1 MSNASGFVQQDNV
14 SRASDGSSTGLRLTR
29 DGALIEIPWLQA
41 LCLEGRVFG
50 TQQGTASLTITAGGT
65 FAPGAP
71 ALDEFD
77 YLNTIPAT
85 VAILPVYV
93 KVAFATVGAVD
104 ETGIICAAGGSGVTT
119 GGITLTPFNMRPGS
133 SNTTSCVV
141 EGISDTGGTNVVL
154 TQVFHHDVTVAITG
168 VAGTPQQFVPA
179 YSVTTAGFVPVLEGA
194 TSPGSQFLVFAP
206 SATGTGYITTAWV
219 ELPIAAVN

>member
-1 MSNASGFVQQDNV
+1 MSNASGFVQQDNIQ
-14 SRASDGSSTGLRLTR
+14 RASDGSSKGFRITR

-50 TQQGTASLTITAGGT
+50 TQQGSASLTITAGGQ
-65 FAPGAP
+65 FGPGAP

-77 YLNTIPAT
+77 YINTIPAT
-85 VAILPVYV
+85 VAILPVFV
-93 KVAFATVGAVD
+93 QVAFTIIGTVD
-104 ETGIICAAGGSGVTT
+104 ETGLICAAGGAGVINA
-119 GGITLTPFNMRPGS
+119 GITLTPFNMRPGS

-141 EGISDTGGTNVVL
+141 EAIGNTGGTNTVL

-168 VAGTPQQFVPA
+168 VAGTPQQFVPPF
-179 YSVTTAGFVPVLEGA
+179 SVTTAGFVPVLEGA

-206 SATGTGYITTAWV
+206 NQAGTGYITTNWV